1 MKKIMG
7 KLLEL
12 VSVISALVFTAYAS
26 CSVYFFVRLIRAK
39 CQRSAVTQA
48 GIVTQTAFTSAAVPA
63 IIALAITFVAAVLVV
78 LRIVSTN
85 RVNYVASTVFA
96 LTAVVL
102 LLVFD
107 VNEQLHSFF
116 MGIVGMSGAEAAD
129 VTAIF
134 KPIAAGVIT
143 LLEATHLTFVIGS
156 GALKKPL
163 PEGAEVNATVTE
175 AEATT
180 EAATDSA
187 EEKVE
192 ETAEETVEE
201 TVEES
206 TEESA
211 EKPAEAS
218 ADEPE
223 AAPAEEQNTDTE

>member
-134 KPIAAGVIT
+134 KPIAATAIT
-143 LLEATHLTFVIGS
+143 VLEAIHLTFVIGS
-156 GALKKPL
+156 GALKKP
-163 PEGAEVNATVTE
+163 VTE
-175 AEATT
+175 AEAPA
-180 EAATDSA
+180 EAEQTPA
-187 EEKVE
+187 EVE
-192 ETAEETVEE
+192 ETPVEVEETPETVEE
-201 TVEES
+201 V
-206 TEESA
+206 TEEIPEA
-211 EKPAEAS
+211 TETVAEA
-218 ADEPE
+218 E
-223 AAPAEEQNTDTE
+223 ATETE

>member
-63 IIALAITFVAAVLVV
+63 IIALAITFIAAVLVV

-96 LTAVVL
+96 LTAIVL

-134 KPIAAGVIT
+134 KPIAATAIT
-143 LLEATHLTFVIGS
+143 VLEAIHLTFVIGS
-156 GALKKPL
+156 GALKKP
-163 PEGAEVNATVTE
+163 VTE
-175 AEATT
+175 AEAPA
-180 EAATDSA
+180 EAEQIPA
-187 EEKVE
+187 EVEEAPAEVE
-192 ETAEETVEE
+192 ETPETVEE
-201 TVEES
+201 VAEEV
-206 TEESA
+206 TEEIP
-211 EKPAEAS
+211 ETTETVAEA
-218 ADEPE
+218 E
-223 AAPAEEQNTDTE
+223 TTETE

>member
-134 KPIAAGVIT
+134 KPIAATAIT
-143 LLEATHLTFVIGS
+143 VLEAIHLTFVIGS
-156 GALKKPL
+156 GALKKP
-163 PEGAEVNATVTE
+163 VTE
-175 AEATT
+175 AEAPA
-180 EAATDSA
+180 EAEQTPAEVEEAPVEA
-187 EEKVE
+187 EE
-192 ETAEETVEE
+192 TPETVEE
-201 TVEES
+201 VAEEV
-206 TEESA
+206 TEEIPEA
-211 EKPAEAS
+211 TETVAEA
-218 ADEPE
+218 E
-223 AAPAEEQNTDTE
+223 TTETE

>member
-134 KPIAAGVIT
+134 KPIAATAIT
-143 LLEATHLTFVIGS
+143 VLEAIHLTFVIGS
-156 GALKKPL
+156 GALKKP
-163 PEGAEVNATVTE
+163 VTE
-175 AEATT
+175 AEAP
-180 EAATDSA
+180 A
-187 EEKVE
+187 EVE
-192 ETAEETVEE
+192 EAPAEVEEAPVEVEEIPETVEE
-201 TVEES
+201 V
-206 TEESA
+206 TEEIPEA
-211 EKPAEAS
+211 TETVAEA
-218 ADEPE
+218 E
-223 AAPAEEQNTDTE
+223 TTETE

>member
-134 KPIAAGVIT
+134 KPIAATAIT
-143 LLEATHLTFVIGS
+143 VLEAIHMTFVIGS
-156 GALKKPL
+156 GALKKP
-163 PEGAEVNATVTE
+163 VTE
-175 AEATT
+175 AEAPA
-180 EAATDSA
+180 EAEQTPA
-187 EEKVE
+187 EVEEAPVEVE
-192 ETAEETVEE
+192 ETPETVEE
-201 TVEES
+201 V
-206 TEESA
+206 TEEVTEEIPEA
-211 EKPAEAS
+211 TETVAEA
-218 ADEPE
+218 E
-223 AAPAEEQNTDTE
+223 TTETE